1 MHMFK
6 SIIAVLLL
14 GSGWLMAIDFTKIS
28 DICEPTQTQKC
39 PNKPD
44 EVKALQEA
52 LNENPD
58 LYLYIRADGKWSQ
71 GTKEAI
77 VVFQEH
83 YGIKPANGYVGRYTK
98 QILQRVTHP
107 GSQKS
112 TPPKKAAV
120 EKSVTKKTPVAPETK
135 KKPLLSDAKP
145 TREFVLYGD
154 MCDNSIKGNN
164 CPNNLIEV
172 SNLQIL
178 LNADPNLNVNITAD
192 GKWGPG
198 TQKAVIAFQKFY
210 GIKPAKGYIGAK
222 TKKILDRVAG
232 AMLAK
237 AVLPADTNRKNS
249 TASNPVTSWKNMCE
263 NTATDHC
270 PNRPED
276 VRALQKMLNKT
287 LGLNLVVDGKW
298 GRGTKKAVI
307 KFQKKNKIS
316 PANGYVG
323 PKTRRTIQKVYKRVS
338 GKTHS
343 KTNIDHT
350 ATHPIKSYA
359 DFKKYTNYPK
369 TYKVFKDYKLL
380 GKANSKNTQ
389 VKIDISEQRMKL
401 YVNGRI
407 AIDSPCTTGSKHKL
421 EPNTKTIRDKS
432 TPKGTF
438 KITEKIAQKRSTIFG
453 DIYING
459 KKVYH
464 GDRRKYKG
472 SWKNAKFVGAALH
485 DWMRLTSS
493 GIGMHGSRYIKRYP
507 GSNGCIRLP
516 FTVARAVFKKVRPG
530 TKVQIVD

>member
-1 MHMFK
+1 MRLINSMTIVTFLF
-6 SIIAVLLL
+6 SSTLF
-14 GSGWLMAIDFTKIS
+14 AIDFTKIS
-28 DICEPTQTQKC
+28 DICEPTDTQSC
-39 PNKPD
+39 PNKPN

-52 LNENPD
+52 LNANPN
-58 LYLYIRADGKWSQ
+58 LYLYIRADGKWSK
-71 GTKEAI
+71 GTKEAVKI
-77 VVFQEH
+77 FQEH
-83 YGIKPANGYVGRYTK
+83 YGIKPATGYVGRYTK
-98 QILQRVTHP
+98 QILQRVTHSNKTVA
-107 GSQKS
+107 G
-112 TPPKKAAV
+112 TTPKK
-120 EKSVTKKTPVAPETK
+120 PVIQKAKPKPKAK
-135 KKPLLSDAKP
+135 KKVQLPNATP

-164 CPNNLIEV
+164 CPNNIIEV

-198 TQKAVIAFQKFY
+198 TQKAVIEFQKTY
-210 GIKPAKGYIGAK
+210 GIKPAEGYVGLK
-222 TKKILDRVAG
+222 TKKMLDRVAG

-237 AVLPADTNRKNS
+237 AAIPATQSAPKKSSVSKMRPIS
-249 TASNPVTSWKNMCE
+249 SWQDICE
-263 NTATDHC
+263 TTATDKC
-270 PNRPED
+270 SNRPED
-276 VRALQKMLNKT
+276 VRSLQSFLNKAI
-287 LGLNLVVDGKW
+287 GANLTVDGKW
-298 GRGTKKAVI
+298 GRGTKEAVI
-307 KFQKKNKIS
+307 RFQKKKGIK

-323 PKTRRTIQKVYKRVS
+323 PKTRRVMQKA
-338 GKTHS
+338 S
-343 KTNIDHT
+343 KNLSLNTKPKSTHT

-380 GKANSKNTQ
+380 GKANGSNTQ

-401 YVNGRI
+401 YVNGKV

-485 DWMRLTSS
+485 DWMRLTDS
-493 GIGMHGSRYIKRYP
+493 GIGMHGSKYIKRYP
-507 GSNGCIRLP
+507 SSNGCIRLP
-516 FTVARAVFKKVRPG
+516 FTVARTVFAKVKPG
-530 TKVQIVD
+530 TKVKIVN